1 MSNMRILIA
10 DDHSVVRKGLKQIL
24 MESFECAHIH
34 DVSDAEELVQEVM
47 KEEWD
52 VVITDLSM
60 PGRGGLDALYQI
72 KQYDPKLPVLILSI
86 HPEEQYAIRALK
98 AGASGYLSKDMASE
112 ELVDAV
118 NRVLSGKKYISPFLA
133 EKLVSDL
140 DMTAGK
146 RLHELL
152 SDREFDVLRLIASG
166 KSISEI
172 GTMLSL
178 SPTTIST
185 YRARVL
191 LKFNM
196 KTNADL
202 ILYALEH
209 KLIPGV

>member
-1 MSNMRILIA
+1 MRILIA
-10 DDHSVVRKGLKQIL
+10 DDHTVVRKGLKQIL
-24 MESFECAHIH
+24 IESFECAYIH
-34 DVSDAEELVQEVM
+34 DVPDAEELVQEVI
-47 KEEWD
+47 KGTWD

-72 KQYDPKLPVLILSI
+72 KQHDPKLPVLILSI
-86 HPEEQYAIRALK
+86 HPEEQYAVRALK

-118 NRVLSGKKYISPFLA
+118 NRVLAGKKYISPFLA

-140 DMTAGK
+140 DMTSGK

-152 SDREFDVLRLIASG
+152 SDREFDVLRLIAAG

-185 YRARVL
+185 YRARIL

-209 KLIPGV
+209 KLIPGA